1 MGDGE
6 VFLKDGVQIDLGA
19 VGKGIGCDEAR
30 KMLEEADADAAV
42 VSVGG
47 SILTYGKSQME
58 NHGRSALQIHAMK
71 MVNRILVH

>member
-1 MGDGE
+1 M
-6 VFLKDGVQIDLGA
+6 FLKDSVQIDLGA

-47 SILTYGKSQME
+47 SILT
-58 NHGRSALQIHAMK
+58 
-71 MVNRILVH
+71 

>member
-1 MGDGE
+1 M
-6 VFLKDGVQIDLGA
+6 QIDLGA

-30 KMLEEADADAAV
+30 KMLEEADANAAV

-58 NHGRSALQIHAMK
+58 NLGRSELQIHAMK
-71 MVNRILVH
+71 TANRILVH